1 MSAESTPVSAAAET
15 AITGATGALG
25 GMVARLLSEAGV
37 PARLI
42 VRDEAKA
49 PKLQGTTT
57 AQADFGDKA
66 ASRRALEGIKTLFM
80 VSASESEDR
89 LEQHS
94 TFIDAA
100 VEAGVEHIVYTSF
113 FGAGPEAT
121 FTLARTH
128 YATEQKLRDTGM
140 KHTLLRNNLYADIL
154 PDFADENGVIRGPA
168 GDGKAG
174 FVAREDVARAAAAIL
189 AQPIAHAGFAYE
201 LTGPESVNLTEAAA
215 IIADATGRPT
225 SFLNETVEEAYAS
238 RAHYGAPDWQ
248 LDAWVSTYT
257 AIANGELDKTTND
270 VELLTG
276 RPPLSLRDLFTP

>member
-1 MSAESTPVSAAAET
+1 MSADSTPLSAAAET
-15 AITGATGALG
+15 AITGATGSLG

-57 AQADFGDKA
+57 AQADFGDQT

-100 VEAGVEHIVYTSF
+100 VEAGVEHIIYTSF

-128 YATEQKLRDTGM
+128 YATEQKLRETGR
-140 KHTLLRNNLYADIL
+140 KHTLLRNNFYADIL
-154 PDFADENGVIRGPA
+154 PHFADENGVIRGPA

-189 AQPIAHAGFAYE
+189 EQPVAHAGFVYE
-201 LTGPESVNLTEAAA
+201 LTGPESINLTEAAA

-225 SFLNETVEEAYAS
+225 SFLDETVEEAYAS

-276 RPPLSLRDLFTP
+276 RPPLSLRDLLTK